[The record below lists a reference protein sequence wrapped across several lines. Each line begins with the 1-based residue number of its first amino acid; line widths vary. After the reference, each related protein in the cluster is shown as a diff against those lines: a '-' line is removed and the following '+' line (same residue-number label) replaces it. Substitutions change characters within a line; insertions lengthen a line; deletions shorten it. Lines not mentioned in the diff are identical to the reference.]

1 MSNFSPS
8 KFLDELY
15 NNYYLKNKDEWTSQY
30 DTHNYVIKNLSFM
43 NNPGNV
49 KKHYEL
55 LRYIIYQL
63 CSHKNDNAYLNFLK
77 EMFFTLLEE
86 NAISLEHV
94 VSNKENL
101 HSLLSIPELN
111 IIFDH
116 GDGTIRISNT
126 KVQQFVEL
134 LEEDKTIC
142 DKIKQHIDSKNSI
155 PYSRKMNKTN
165 KAVKI
170 FHPYSKKGGKNKNKK
185 KKTKK
190 SKNKNNKN
198 NKNNKKDR
206 KSKKSKM

>member
-15 NNYYLKNKDEWTSQY
+15 NNYYLKNKDQWTSEY
-30 DTHNYVIKNLSFM
+30 DTHNYVIKNLSFT
-43 NNPGNV
+43 NNPDNV

-55 LRYIIYQL
+55 MRYIIYQL
-63 CSHKNDNAYLNFLK
+63 CSHKNDDVYLNFLK
-77 EMFFTLLEE
+77 QMFFTLFEE

-101 HSLLSIPELN
+101 HSLLSIPELYQ
-111 IIFDH
+111 IFNH

-142 DKIKQHIDSKNSI
+142 DKLKQHIYSKNTI
-155 PYSRKMNKTN
+155 PYSRKINKTI
-165 KAVKI
+165 KTTKR
-170 FHPYSKKGGKNKNKK
+170 FHPYSKKGGKNK
-185 KKTKK
+185 KTKK
-190 SKNKNNKN
+190 GKHRKFKQNRKTKNK
-198 NKNNKKDR
+198 
-206 KSKKSKM
+206 KS

>member
-8 KFLDELY
+8 KFLDKLY
-15 NNYYLKNKDEWTSQY
+15 NNYYLKNKDEWEFQY

-43 NNPGNV
+43 NNSDNV

-55 LRYIIYQL
+55 MRYIIYQL
-63 CSHKNDNAYLNFLK
+63 CSYKNDNDYLNFLK
-77 EMFFTLLEE
+77 QLFFTLLEE

-101 HSLLSIPELN
+101 HFLLSIPELN
-111 IIFDH
+111 SIFDH

-155 PYSRKMNKTN
+155 PYSRKMNKTI
-165 KAVKI
+165 KTIKK
-170 FHPYSKKGGKNKNKK
+170 FHPYSKKGGKNKNKR

-190 SKNKNNKN
+190 GKNKKNNKH
-198 NKNNKKDR
+198 KNLKKV
-206 KSKKSKM
+206 KSKKI

>member
-15 NNYYLKNKDEWTSQY
+15 NNYYLKNKDEWTTQY

-43 NNPGNV
+43 NNPDNV

-55 LRYIIYQL
+55 MRYIIYQL
-63 CSHKNDNAYLNFLK
+63 CSHKNDDAYLNFLK
-77 EMFFTLLEE
+77 QMLFTLFEE

-101 HSLLSIPELN
+101 HSLLSIPELYK
-111 IIFDH
+111 IFDH

-142 DKIKQHIDSKNSI
+142 DKIKQHIDSKNTI
-155 PYSRKMNKTN
+155 PYSRKINKTI
-165 KAVKI
+165 KTTKR

-190 SKNKNNKN
+190 GKNKNNK
-198 NKNNKKDR
+198 KH
-206 KSKKSKM
+206 KKSKQCKN

>member
-15 NNYYLKNKDEWTSQY
+15 NNYYLKNKDEWTTQY

-43 NNPGNV
+43 NNPDNV

-55 LRYIIYQL
+55 MRYIIYQL
-63 CSHKNDNAYLNFLK
+63 CSHKNDDAYLNFLK

-86 NAISLEHV
+86 NAISLEHI

-111 IIFDH
+111 NIFDH

-142 DKIKQHIDSKNSI
+142 DKIKQHIDSKNTI
-155 PYSRKMNKTN
+155 PYSRKMNKTI
-165 KAVKI
+165 KTTKR

-190 SKNKNNKN
+190 GKNKNNK
-198 NKNNKKDR
+198 KYK
-206 KSKKSKM
+206 KSKKSKKSI

>member
-15 NNYYLKNKDEWTSQY
+15 NNYYLKNKDEWTTQY
-30 DTHNYVIKNLSFM
+30 HTHNYVIKNLSFM
-43 NNPGNV
+43 NNPDNV

-55 LRYIIYQL
+55 MRYIIYQL
-63 CSHKNDNAYLNFLK
+63 CSHKNDDSYLNFLK
-77 EMFFTLLEE
+77 QMFFTLFEE
-86 NAISLEHV
+86 NAISLEHI
-94 VSNKENL
+94 VSNKQNL

-111 IIFDH
+111 DIFDH

-165 KAVKI
+165 KAVKK
-170 FHPYSKKGGKNKNKK
+170 FHPYSKKGGKNKNIKK
-185 KKTKK
+185 KPKK
-190 SKNKNNKN
+190 CKNKNNK
-198 NKNNKKDR
+198 KHK
-206 KSKKSKM
+206 KSKKK

>member
-8 KFLDELY
+8 NFLDELY
-15 NNYYLKNKDEWTSQY
+15 NNYYLKNKDEWTTQY

-111 IIFDH
+111 SIFDH
-116 GDGTIRISNT
+116 GDGSIRISNT
-126 KVQQFVEL
+126 KLQQFVEL

-142 DKIKQHIDSKNSI
+142 DKIKQHIDFKNNI
-155 PYSRKMNKTN
+155 RYSGKINKTI
-165 KAVKI
+165 KTTKT
-170 FHPYSKKGGKNKNKK
+170 FHPYSKKGGKNKKK
-185 KKTKK
+185 SKKTKK
-190 SKNKNNKN
+190 SKNKNNK
-198 NKNNKKDR
+198 KDK

>member
-15 NNYYLKNKDEWTSQY
+15 NNYYLKNKDEWTTQY
-30 DTHNYVIKNLSFM
+30 HTHNYVIKNLSFM
-43 NNPGNV
+43 NNPDNV

-55 LRYIIYQL
+55 MRYIIYQL
-63 CSHKNDNAYLNFLK
+63 CSHKNDDSYLNFLK
-77 EMFFTLLEE
+77 QMFFTLFEE
-86 NAISLEHV
+86 NAISLEHI
-94 VSNKENL
+94 VSNKQNL

-111 IIFDH
+111 DIFDH

-126 KVQQFVEL
+126 KVHQFVEL

-155 PYSRKMNKTN
+155 SYSRKMNKTN
-165 KAVKI
+165 KTVKK
-170 FHPYSKKGGKNKNKK
+170 FHPYSKKGGKNKNIK

-190 SKNKNNKN
+190 GKNKNNK
-198 NKNNKKDR
+198 KHK
-206 KSKKSKM
+206 KSKKK

>member
-1 MSNFSPS
+1 MSIFSPS

-15 NNYYLKNKDEWTSQY
+15 NNYYLKNKDEWTNQY

-49 KKHYEL
+49 RKHYEL

-63 CSHKNDNAYLNFLK
+63 CSHKNNNDYLNFLK
-77 EMFFTLLEE
+77 QMFFTLLEE

-101 HSLLSIPELN
+101 NSLLSIPELN

-142 DKIKQHIDSKNSI
+142 DKIKQHVDSKNTIS
-155 PYSRKMNKTN
+155 YSRKMNKTI
-165 KAVKI
+165 KTTKI
-170 FHPYSKKGGKNKNKK
+170 FHPYSKKGGKNRNKNN
-185 KKTKK
+185 TKK
-190 SKNKNNKN
+190 RKNKNNK
-198 NKNNKKDR
+198 KHK
-206 KSKKSKM
+206 KSKKVNCKKI

>member
-15 NNYYLKNKDEWTSQY
+15 NNYYLKNKDEWTTQY
-30 DTHNYVIKNLSFM
+30 HTHNYVIKNLSFM
-43 NNPGNV
+43 NNPDNV

-55 LRYIIYQL
+55 MRYIIYQL
-63 CSHKNDNAYLNFLK
+63 CSHKNDDSYLNFLK
-77 EMFFTLLEE
+77 QMFFTLFEE
-86 NAISLEHV
+86 NAISLEHI

-111 IIFDH
+111 DIFDH

-165 KAVKI
+165 KTVKK
-170 FHPYSKKGGKNKNKK
+170 FHPYSKKGGKNKNIK

-190 SKNKNNKN
+190 GKNKNNK
-198 NKNNKKDR
+198 KHT
-206 KSKKSKM
+206 KSKKK

>member
-1 MSNFSPS
+1 MSNFSSS

-15 NNYYLKNKDEWTSQY
+15 NNYYLKNKDEWTTQY
-30 DTHNYVIKNLSFM
+30 HTHNYVIKNLSFM
-43 NNPGNV
+43 NNPDNV

-55 LRYIIYQL
+55 MRYIIYQL
-63 CSHKNDNAYLNFLK
+63 CSHKNDDSYLNFLK
-77 EMFFTLLEE
+77 QMFFTLFEE
-86 NAISLEHV
+86 NAISLEHI

-111 IIFDH
+111 DIFDH

-155 PYSRKMNKTN
+155 PYSRKINKTN
-165 KAVKI
+165 KAVKK
-170 FHPYSKKGGKNKNKK
+170 FHPYSKKGGKNKNIK

-190 SKNKNNKN
+190 GKNKNNK
-198 NKNNKKDR
+198 KHK
-206 KSKKSKM
+206 KSKKK

>member
-15 NNYYLKNKDEWTSQY
+15 NNYYLKNKDEWTNQI
-30 DTHNYVIKNLSFM
+30 DTHNYVLKNLSFM

-55 LRYIIYQL
+55 MRYIIYQL
-63 CSHKNDNAYLNFLK
+63 CSHKNDDDYLNFLK
-77 EMFFTLLEE
+77 QMFFTLFEE
-86 NAISLEHV
+86 NAISLEHIV
-94 VSNKENL
+94 TNKENL
-101 HSLLSIPELN
+101 HSLLSIQELN
-111 IIFDH
+111 DIFDH

-142 DKIKQHIDSKNSI
+142 DKIKQHIDSRNTI

-165 KAVKI
+165 KTAKR
-170 FHPYSKKGGKNKNKK
+170 FHPYSKKGGKNKK
-185 KKTKK
+185 KKTEKG
-190 SKNKNNKN
+190 KNKNNK
-198 NKNNKKDR
+198 KHK
-206 KSKKSKM
+206 KSKKK